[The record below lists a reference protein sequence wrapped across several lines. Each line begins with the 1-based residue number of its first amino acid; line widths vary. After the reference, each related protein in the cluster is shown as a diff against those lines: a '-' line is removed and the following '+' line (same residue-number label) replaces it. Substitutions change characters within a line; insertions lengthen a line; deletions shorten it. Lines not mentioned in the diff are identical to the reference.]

1 MNLESH
7 KALLHIIMDKVE
19 NTRNA
24 GQKEYAQDIENVFGN
39 FERIAN
45 LLEISREKVLMTYL
59 LKHVDGIA
67 SYVKGHE
74 SQRENIR
81 GRLTDAI
88 VYLTL
93 LWGMVEERD
102 ENNMENK

>member
-1 MNLESH
+1 MEEIWSDVEQTRES
-7 KALLHIIMDKVE
+7 
-19 NTRNA
+19 
-24 GQKEYAQDIENVFGN
+24 GQEEYAHDEENVFGN

-45 LLEISREKVLMTYL
+45 LLELSREQVLMTYF

-67 SYVKGHE
+67 AYIKGHE
-74 SQRENIR
+74 SQREDIR

-93 LWGMVEERD
+93 LWGMVDDRD
-102 ENNMENK
+102 ENNTEK

>member
-1 MNLESH
+1 MMSRKKHRFLMEEIWNDV
-7 KALLHIIMDKVE
+7 KQ
-19 NTRNA
+19 TRNQ
-24 GQKEYAQDIENVFGN
+24 GQEEYAHDEENVFGN

-45 LLEISREKVLMTYL
+45 LLELSREQVLMTYF

-67 SYVKGHE
+67 AYIKGHE
-74 SQRENIR
+74 SQREDIR

-93 LWGMVEERD
+93 LWGMVDDRD
-102 ENNMENK
+102 ENNTEK

>member
-1 MNLESH
+1 MMSRKKHRFLMEEIWSDVEQTRES
-7 KALLHIIMDKVE
+7 
-19 NTRNA
+19 
-24 GQKEYAQDIENVFGN
+24 GQEEYAHDEENVFGN

-45 LLEISREKVLMTYL
+45 LLELSREQVLMTYF

-67 SYVKGHE
+67 AYIKGHE
-74 SQRENIR
+74 SQREDIR

-93 LWGMVEERD
+93 LWGMVDDRD
-102 ENNMENK
+102 ENNTEK

>member
-1 MNLESH
+1 MEEIWNDV
-7 KALLHIIMDKVE
+7 KQ
-19 NTRNA
+19 TRNQ
-24 GQKEYAQDIENVFGN
+24 GQEEYAHDEENVFGN

-45 LLEISREKVLMTYL
+45 LLELSREQVLMTYF

-67 SYVKGHE
+67 AYIKGHE
-74 SQRENIR
+74 SQREDIR

-93 LWGMVEERD
+93 LWGMVDDRD
-102 ENNMENK
+102 ENNTEK